1 MTVFGKPQE
10 FTKLVQ
16 IYRSI
21 FFFITFIIIFLTT
34 AIVCCKGA
42 SVMTGWGNTDS
53 HTHNAQKK
61 EAEKGRKEA
70 EKEGRKE
77 DSELKV

>member
-1 MTVFGKPQE
+1 
-10 FTKLVQ
+10 
-16 IYRSI
+16 
-21 FFFITFIIIFLTT
+21 
-34 AIVCCKGA
+34 
-42 SVMTGWGNTDS
+42 MTGWGNTDS